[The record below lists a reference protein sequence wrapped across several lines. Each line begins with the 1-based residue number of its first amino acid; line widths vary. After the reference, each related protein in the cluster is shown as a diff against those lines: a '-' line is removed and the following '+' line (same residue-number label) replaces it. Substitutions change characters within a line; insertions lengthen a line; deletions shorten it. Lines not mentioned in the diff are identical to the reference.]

1 MKRKK
6 LLSKATAVMA
16 ATMLVFGV
24 SGQMVSAAEES
35 VEQIGYITVQPRG
48 VYLQSGFS
56 KISKPGDGKITAGG
70 STTAQKVVSEVSIDV
85 NVERKINGSWK
96 HYTSWTSTKKNAI
109 AVTSYKTLTVPK
121 GYYYRVECVH
131 YANSDVS
138 SSGTNGLYIQCV
150 KTQEEEN

>member
-6 LLSKATAVMA
+6 LLSKAAAMMTAVL
-16 ATMLVFGV
+16 LVFGV
-24 SGQMVSAAEES
+24 SGQMASAAEES
-35 VEQIGYITVQPRG
+35 AEQIGYITVQPRG

-70 STTAQKVVSEVSIDV
+70 NTTAQKVVSEVSINV
-85 NVERKINGSWK
+85 NIERKVNGSWK
-96 HYTSWTSTKKNAI
+96 HYTSWTATKNNAI

-121 GYYYRVECVH
+121 GYYYRVRSVH

-138 SSGTNGLYIQCV
+138 SSATGGYYI
-150 KTQEEEN
+150 

>member
-6 LLSKATAVMA
+6 LLSKAAAMITAMA
-16 ATMLVFGV
+16 LVFGV
-24 SGQMVSAAEES
+24 SGHLVQAAEES
-35 VEQIGYITVQPRG
+35 SEQIGYITIQPRG

-70 STTAQKVVSEVSIDV
+70 STTAQKLVSEVSINV
-85 NVERKINGSWK
+85 NVQRKVNGSWK
-96 HYTSWTSTKKNAI
+96 HYTSWTATKKNAI

-138 SSGTNGLYIQCV
+138 SSGTNGLYI
-150 KTQEEEN
+150 

>member
-6 LLSKATAVMA
+6 LLSKAAAMMTAAV
-16 ATMLVFGV
+16 LVFGV

-35 VEQIGYITVQPRG
+35 ADQIGYITVQPRG

-70 STTAQKVVSEVSIDV
+70 NTTAQKVVSEVSINV
-85 NVERKINGSWK
+85 NIERKVNGYWE
-96 HYTSWTSTKKNAI
+96 HYTSWTTTKKNTI

-121 GYYYRVECVH
+121 GYYYRVRSVH

-138 SSGTNGLYIQCV
+138 SSATGGLYI
-150 KTQEEEN
+150 

>member
-48 VYLQSGFS
+48 DYLQSGFS

-138 SSGTNGLYIQCV
+138 SSGTNGLYI
-150 KTQEEEN
+150 

>member
-6 LLSKATAVMA
+6 LLSKAAAMITAVA
-16 ATMLVFGV
+16 LVFGV
-24 SGQMVSAAEES
+24 SGYLVQAAEES
-35 VEQIGYITVQPRG
+35 SEQIGYITIQPRG

-70 STTAQKVVSEVSIDV
+70 NTTAQKVVSEVSINV
-85 NVERKINGSWK
+85 NVERKVNGNWE
-96 HYTSWTSTKKNAI
+96 HYTSWTTTKKNTI

-121 GYYYRVECVH
+121 GYYYRVKCVH

-138 SSGTNGLYIQCV
+138 SSISGGLYI
-150 KTQEEEN
+150 

>member
-6 LLSKATAVMA
+6 LLSKAAAMITAVA
-16 ATMLVFGV
+16 LVFGV
-24 SGQMVSAAEES
+24 SGYLVQAAEES
-35 VEQIGYITVQPRG
+35 SEQIGYITIQPRG

-56 KISKPGDGKITAGG
+56 KISKPGDGKIIAGG
-70 STTAQKVVSEVSIDV
+70 NTTAQKVVSEVSINV
-85 NVERKINGSWK
+85 NVERKVNGSWK

-121 GYYYRVECVH
+121 GYSYRVRSVH

-138 SSGTNGLYIQCV
+138 SSYTNGLYI
-150 KTQEEEN
+150 

>member
-6 LLSKATAVMA
+6 LLSKAAAMMTAAV
-16 ATMLVFGV
+16 LVFGV

-35 VEQIGYITVQPRG
+35 AEQIGYITVQPRG

-70 STTAQKVVSEVSIDV
+70 NTSAQKVVSEVSINV
-85 NVERKINGSWK
+85 NVERKVNGDWE

-121 GYYYRVECVH
+121 GYYYRVRSAH

-138 SSGTNGLYIQCV
+138 SSATGGLYI
-150 KTQEEEN
+150 